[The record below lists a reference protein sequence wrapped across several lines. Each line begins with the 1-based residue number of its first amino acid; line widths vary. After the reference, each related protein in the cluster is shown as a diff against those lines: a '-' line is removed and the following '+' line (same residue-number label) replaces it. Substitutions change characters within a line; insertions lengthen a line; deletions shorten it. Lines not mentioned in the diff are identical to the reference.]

1 MALPSFRLIKWFLML
16 ALIAGVGAYVAG
28 ESVFNLSSNFVAV
41 TVKDSKTPFELRT
54 KKGGWKKLPDASAA
68 ELQAALV
75 ERHKEDGLRWSSLA
89 VRRQP
94 DGFLQRFSQGLFG
107 AEVNVISI
115 APDKFDFQTT
125 FLPKF
130 AVTTAAERMA
140 AEELWFAIT
149 ANFRDPDGK
158 PLGWVYHEG
167 REVHGPFPAWKGCF
181 FVKGGKPFFGPK
193 SLLDSV
199 PGPIEE
205 GTQGYPSV
213 MKDHTVF
220 PYVDLAP
227 NKFFDGSKLTYRA
240 LAGMK
245 RDGTIVFV
253 LSGDGSVMSVG
264 EVTDIARKL
273 DVQHATLLDGG
284 RALQYS
290 IRTESGARHFHA
302 FNTTLNFKHAWL
314 ERQRSP
320 VFIGVRRKA
329 PRIVTPGRTEAR

>member
-1 MALPSFRLIKWFLML
+1 MAFPSLRILKWLSL
-16 ALIAGVGAYVAG
+16 CALVAVSAAYLGG
-28 ESVFNLSSNFVAV
+28 EAIFNLSSNIVAV
-41 TVKDSKTPFELRT
+41 TVRDSKLPLEVRL
-54 KKGGWKKLPDASAA
+54 KKGGWKKIADVGAGDLLASMT
-68 ELQAALV
+68 
-75 ERHKEDGLRWSSLA
+75 ERHREEGFRWSRLV

-94 DGFLQRFSQGLFG
+94 DGFIQHLSQGLFG
-107 AEVNVISI
+107 AEVNVITIS
-115 APDKFDFQTT
+115 PELFDFQTS

-130 AVTTAAERMA
+130 AVTTASERMT
-140 AEELWFAIT
+140 AENLWFSIT

-167 REVHGPFPAWKGCF
+167 REVHGAFPNWKGCF
-181 FVKGGKPFFGPK
+181 FVKRGKPFFGPK

-220 PYVDLAP
+220 SYVDLTP
-227 NKFFDGSKLTYRA
+227 NKFFDGAKLTYRA

-245 RDGTIVFV
+245 RDGTTIFV
-253 LSGDGSVMSVG
+253 LSGDGGVMSVS
-264 EVTDIARKL
+264 EVTEIAHKL

-290 IRTESGARHFHA
+290 IRSDGGPWHFHA
-302 FNTTLNFKHAWL
+302 FNTSFDFKHPWL

-329 PRIVTPGRTEAR
+329 PKIVIPGSSP